1 MVRHGTRHVG
11 KYQPTLT
18 AVQIA
23 GAIARRGEHK
33 SLPQPAALT
42 LEREWPSTDL
52 LHWLLGPAFSCTR
65 LSEASGGIPHSC
77 CEPHLR
83 GPGLA
88 WCARRRLHM

>member
-1 MVRHGTRHVG
+1 VMVRHGTRHVG

-52 LHWLLGPAFSCTR
+52 LH
-65 LSEASGGIPHSC
+65 
-77 CEPHLR
+77 
-83 GPGLA
+83 
-88 WCARRRLHM
+88 